1 MAVPSPVFVSGA
13 EINSESGKIKRRQR
27 NRFLRP
33 PRNRRPEI
41 AFVFPR
47 MPRILRGSSLEEVN
61 IMSLMKS
68 LARVAAGVL
77 VAKGMSA
84 MMKNAQ
90 SRSTQTS
97 SGSSSSRRT
106 GGGLLDQIM
115 QGTQSRGQTGSSG
128 GGLGDILGQVLGGGS
143 TSTGAGTGRRYGGP
157 NSAGASGG
165 LGGILDQLGGA
176 ARGQSG
182 GTGGGLGDLLGG
194 LLGGAVGGAA
204 GGALAS
210 RGSQQSNDASFGE
223 LLNDSLTSGGEPEVA
238 PTPEQNAVAGL
249 MLRAMIQAAKADG
262 KIDDSEKERLMG
274 ELGELDDEER
284 AFIREQMAAPIDA
297 AALARDV
304 PEGLAPQ
311 VYLMSVMA
319 IDFDS
324 QDEAQYLHKLAQALD
339 LQPQV
344 INQIHQQVGVQNLYS

>member
-1 MAVPSPVFVSGA
+1 
-13 EINSESGKIKRRQR
+13 
-27 NRFLRP
+27 
-33 PRNRRPEI
+33 
-41 AFVFPR
+41 
-47 MPRILRGSSLEEVN
+47 
-61 IMSLMKS
+61 MSLMKS

-84 MMKNAQ
+84 VIKNANAP
-90 SRSTQTS
+90 RSGQTAGQRTGTQ
-97 SGSSSSRRT
+97 SRRT

-115 QGTQSRGQTGSSG
+115 QGTQSRGGQGTSG
-128 GGLGDILGQVLGGGS
+128 GGLGDLLGQVLGGGS
-143 TSTGAGTGRRYGGP
+143 SAGAGTGRRYGGP

-165 LGGILDQLGGA
+165 LGGILDQLGGGA
-176 ARGQSG
+176 NSTRGSQS
-182 GTGGGLGDLLGG
+182 GGLGDLLGG
-194 LLGGAVGGAA
+194 LLGGAAGGAA

-210 RGSQQSNDASFGE
+210 RGSQKSNDASFGE
-223 LLNDSLTSGGEPEVA
+223 LLNDSLANNGEPEVA

-262 KIDDSEKERLMG
+262 KIDEGEKERLTG
-274 ELGELDDEER
+274 ELGDLDDEER
-284 AFIREQMAAPIDA
+284 QFIREQMAAPVDA

-304 PEGLAPQ
+304 PKGLEQQ

-324 QDEAQYLHKLAQALD
+324 QEEAQYLHQLAQAMG
-339 LQPQV
+339 LQPQT